1 MMDPFQSLFQNV
13 MKSKWEEV
21 IQSYEGDEGL
31 HTAKITSSCDTA
43 LHIAISNG
51 EVSVVERLVAIVY
64 QTKGALS
71 SQNELGNTPLHL
83 AAYLGDAKMCHCI
96 ASRDTRLMGIRNHDK
111 ETPFFLAVRHG
122 RKGAFYAMHSICVGD
137 EGYTYSRGREGETI
151 LHSAIY
157 GEYFDLAF
165 DIITHYDK
173 LVNAVNEN
181 GVSPLHILANK
192 PSAFR
197 SGSQIRGIDK
207 LIYHCIFVD
216 ELEHKMM
223 HNEAVNLQYREDSNY
238 PENYHTCL
246 ITYNLLWGILRVLLG
261 HSRQKFAHDEE
272 NIKHHKQVV
281 QIHQEEEEEIP
292 KGFLRY
298 VLCGRRS
305 ANAERHQFEG
315 YNKQEETTKRKAQ
328 GHEFLPKNYIN
339 CFNFVKLISKAMLVI
354 LGLGSKSVDKIKEKK
369 TKHIWSMQIMEKLL
383 DAASSYQY
391 EYNGKRPSVLPH
403 GKSTQIIPPTHPEVE
418 GDIDPT
424 KLDYDADNDGGGG
437 AGAGAGAEEEA
448 AAENPK
454 ATKGEERLECGKC
467 KEMVCSVLG
476 SLGLLKNNAALKA
489 LCSKGKGSTALDME
503 KKETPILI
511 AARSGVVEMVEGIL
525 ERFPVAIH
533 DMNVEKKNVVLLSV
547 EHRQPHVYK
556 YLLDRKMMKD
566 TIFRKTDKNEN
577 SALHL
582 AARFGEYKPWLI
594 PGDALQMQWEIKWYE
609 FVKNSMPLHFFP
621 RYNKESKTPK
631 EIFNETHEELAKQG
645 GAWLISTSQ
654 SCSVVAALIATVAF
668 ATSAT
673 VPGGVKGDNSGTPTL
688 QNQPAFSVFAI
699 SSLVALCFS
708 VTSVIMFLAIL
719 TSRFQEKD
727 FGADLPRK
735 LLIGLTSLFISIGS
749 MLISFCAGH
758 FFVLKNKLKYAAFPL
773 YAITCLPVTFFA
785 INQFPLYF
793 DLIWATIRKIPQ
805 RSSK

>member
-1 MMDPFQSLFQNV
+1 
-13 MKSKWEEV
+13 MKSKWDEV
-21 IQSYEGDEGL
+21 IQTYKENKDL
-31 HTAKITSSCDTA
+31 HTAKITSSSDTA
-43 LHIAISNG
+43 LHIAISSG
-51 EVSVVERLVAIVY
+51 EESVVNQLVAIVY
-64 QTKGALS
+64 ESKGDLA

-83 AAYLGDAKMCHCI
+83 AAYLGNAKMCHCI
-96 ASRDTRLMGIRNHDK
+96 ASGDKRLMGIRNNDS

-122 RKGAFYAMHSICVGD
+122 RKGAFYALHSICVGN
-137 EGYTYSRGREGETI
+137 EGYNYCRGREGETI

-165 DIITHYDK
+165 DIMAHYGK

-197 SGSQIRGIDK
+197 SGSQIRGIHK

-223 HNEAVNLQYREDSNY
+223 HNEAAKLQYTEDAQY

-246 ITYNLLWGILRVLLG
+246 VTFNLLWGILRVLLG
-261 HSRQKFAHDEE
+261 HSRQKYTSETHTHDEE
-272 NIKHHKQVV
+272 NTMKHPKQKL
-281 QIHQEEEEEIP
+281 QTHQQDEKLQ
-292 KGFLRY
+292 KGFLHKLRI
-298 VLCGRRS
+298 VLCGTKN

-315 YNKQEETTKRKAQ
+315 VKQEESSKHKAQ

-383 DAASSYQY
+383 DAASPHQY
-391 EYNGKRPSVLPH
+391 EYNGKSPSIIPQ
-403 GKSTQIIPPTHPEVE
+403 GKSTQIIPPTLPEVE
-418 GDIDPT
+418 GDFDPT
-424 KLDYDADNDGGGG
+424 MSDDHDHG
-437 AGAGAGAEEEA
+437 APEEA
-448 AAENPK
+448 AAENSK
-454 ATKGEERLECGKC
+454 AAEGEESLECGKC
-467 KEMVCSVLG
+467 KEMVCSVLE
-476 SLGLLKNNAALKA
+476 SLGLLKKNPALKA
-489 LCSKGKGSTALDME
+489 LCSNGRGSTGLDME

-533 DMNVEKKNVVLLSV
+533 DMNVDKKNVVLLSV

-556 YLLDRKMMKD
+556 LLLDWKIMKD
-566 TIFRKTDKNEN
+566 TIFRKTDENGN

-609 FVKNSMPLHFFP
+609 FVKNSMPVHFFP
-621 RYNKESKTPK
+621 RYNNESKTPK

-673 VPGGVKGDNSGTPTL
+673 VPGGVKDDNSGTPTL

-735 LLIGLTSLFISIGS
+735 LLVGLTSLFISIGS
-749 MLISFCAGH
+749 MLLSFCAGH
-758 FFVLKNKLKYAAFPL
+758 FFVLKNNLQYAAFPM

-793 DLIWATIRKIPQ
+793 DLVWATLRKVPQ